1 MSDKNIYKLTSPS
14 VAIDI
19 MQRHGFH
26 TMKAF
31 GQNFLCDEHYVCG
44 IVDAAE
50 ITKDDVVIE
59 IGPGIG
65 TLTQLMCER
74 AKHVIA
80 IEIDKKLIPILGE
93 TLGAYDNFTVV
104 NEDVLKADIKGIINQ
119 YSPSR
124 AVKVV
129 SNLPYYI
136 TTPVIMRFL
145 EEDIK
150 FSSMVL
156 MIQLEVADRLSAPA
170 GNKDYGVVSIML
182 QCAYDIEFMLKV
194 PASVFVPRPQVN
206 SGVVR
211 MTPKEKR
218 LTARD
223 NELFKAIVKGAFAQR
238 RKTLLNSLSSV
249 KELGGISKD
258 DITAVL
264 QSQGIAPTERCENL
278 TIEQFVGL
286 SDAISA
292 KRA

>member
-31 GQNFLCDEHYVCG
+31 GQNFLCDEHYVSG

-74 AKHVIA
+74 AKHVVA

-119 YSPSR
+119 YSPLR

-145 EEDIK
+145 EENIE
-150 FSSMVL
+150 FSAMVL

-223 NELFKAIVKGAFAQR
+223 SELFKAIVKGAFAQR

-249 KELGGISKD
+249 KELGGMSKD

-278 TIEQFVGL
+278 TIEQFVAL

-292 KRA
+292 KRG

>member
-1 MSDKNIYKLTSPS
+1 MSENKIKLTSPS
-14 VAIDI
+14 VALDI

-26 TMKAF
+26 TLKAF
-31 GQNFLCDEHYVCG
+31 GQNFLCDEHYVEA
-44 IVDAAE
+44 IVDAAQ

-80 IEIDKKLIPILGE
+80 IEIDKKLLPILDE
-93 TLGAYDNFTVV
+93 TMGGFDNFTVI
-104 NEDVLKADIKGIINQ
+104 NQDVLKADIKGIINE
-119 YSPSR
+119 YSPLR

-145 EEDIK
+145 EENIE

-156 MIQLEVADRLSAPA
+156 MIQLEVADRFSASH

-182 QCAYDIEFMLKV
+182 QCAYDIEMITKV
-194 PASVFVPRPQVN
+194 PASVFVPKPQVN
-206 SGVVR
+206 SGVICL
-211 MTPKEKR
+211 TPKEKR
-218 LTARD
+218 LTACD

-238 RKTLLNSLSSV
+238 RKTLLNSLASVPTLSSMG
-249 KELGGISKD
+249 KEK
-258 DITAVL
+258 ITAELEAV
-264 QSQGIAPTERCENL
+264 GIAPSERCENL
-278 TIEQFVGL
+278 SIEQFIAL
-286 SDAISA
+286 SDRISA
-292 KRA
+292 ERG

>member
-1 MSDKNIYKLTSPS
+1 MTEENRIKLTSPS
-14 VAIDI
+14 VAHDI

-31 GQNFLCDEHYVCG
+31 GQNFLCDEHYVEG
-44 IVDAAE
+44 IVDAAQ

-74 AKHVIA
+74 ASHVVA
-80 IEIDKKLIPILGE
+80 IEIDKKLVPILDE
-93 TLGAYDNFTVV
+93 TLGRYDNFTLI
-104 NEDVLKADIKGIINQ
+104 NEDVLKADLKGIINQ
-119 YSPSR
+119 YSPLR

-145 EEDIK
+145 EEDIE

-156 MIQLEVADRLSAPA
+156 MLQIEVADRLSAQP
-170 GNKDYGVVSIML
+170 GNKDYGVVSVML
-182 QCAYDIEFMLKV
+182 QCAYDIELMLKV

-206 SGVVR
+206 SGVIR
-211 MTPKEKR
+211 LTQKQKR

-223 NELFKAIVKGAFAQR
+223 NELFKSIVKGSFAQR

-249 KELGGISKD
+249 PALRIYNKNTITDVLYSLGIE
-258 DITAVL
+258 
-264 QSQGIAPTERCENL
+264 PTERCEKL
-278 TIEQFVGL
+278 SIEQFIAIA
-286 SDAISA
+286 DAFGA
-292 KRA
+292 ERG

>member
-1 MSDKNIYKLTSPS
+1 MTENKIKLTSPS
-14 VAIDI
+14 VALDI

-31 GQNFLCDEHYVCG
+31 GQNFLCDEHYVES
-44 IVDAAE
+44 IVDAAQ

-80 IEIDKKLIPILGE
+80 IEIDKKLVPILSE
-93 TLGAYDNFTVV
+93 TLGGFDNFTLV
-104 NEDVLKADIKGIINQ
+104 NEDVLKADIKGIISQ
-119 YSPSR
+119 YSPLR

-145 EEDIK
+145 EEDIE

-156 MIQLEVADRLSAPA
+156 MLQLEVANRLSAQH
-170 GNKDYGVVSIML
+170 GNKDYGVVSVML
-182 QCAYDIEFMLKV
+182 QCAYDIELMFKV

-206 SGVVR
+206 SGVIR
-211 MTPKEKR
+211 LTPKQKR
-218 LTARD
+218 LTACD
-223 NELFKAIVKGAFAQR
+223 NKLFQAIVKGAFAQR

-249 KELGGISKD
+249 PALCNLNKD
-258 DITAVL
+258 KITDVL
-264 QSQGIAPTERCENL
+264 NSLNIKPTDRCENL
-278 TIEQFVGL
+278 TIEQFI
-286 SDAISA
+286 AISNA
-292 KRA
+292 FGGERG